1 MEQSNKFYSFILYL
15 LLTLC
20 SIFTIGPFYLMV
32 IMSSYDTTELFMG
45 LHLLP
50 GDDFLV
56 NMKDVFIN
64 AGFGKFYFN
73 SIYIAV
79 TTTLLTVLVCAMCG
93 YALAKFDF
101 KLKKLSYYAILI
113 TMMLPTQLGLIA
125 FVWEMNKIGWSDSHL
140 SLIIPS
146 AANAFAVYW
155 IRQYTVQGVPTE
167 IIESGRMDGCNEAG
181 IFFRLVV
188 PFIKPALGSQAM
200 LSFMASWNAY
210 LVPLVLISKPE
221 KYTVTLGLSTLD
233 ALYRAN
239 FGARIAALVI
249 GTIPMFILFLLF
261 SKSLIKGI
269 TAGSVKG

>member
-1 MEQSNKFYSFILYL
+1 MEQSNKFYSFIIYI

-20 SIFTIGPFYLMV
+20 AVFTLGPFYLMV
-32 IMSSYDTTELFMG
+32 IMSSYDSNELFMG

-50 GDDFLV
+50 GDNFIE
-56 NMKDVFIN
+56 NIKDVLIN
-64 AGFGKFYFN
+64 AGFGRFYFN

-79 TTTLLTVLVCAMCG
+79 ASTVLCVLVCAMCG

-101 KLKKLSYYAILI
+101 KLKKLCYNAILI

-125 FVWEMNKIGWSDSHL
+125 FVWEMNKIGWTDSHM
-140 SLIIPS
+140 SLIIPA

-181 IFFRLVV
+181 IFFKLVV

-239 FGARIAALVI
+239 YGARIAALVI
-249 GTIPMFILFLLF
+249 GTIPMFIIFFIF

>member
-1 MEQSNKFYSFILYL
+1 MEQSNKFYSFILYI

-20 SIFTIGPFYLMV
+20 AVFTIGPFYLMV
-32 IMSSYDTTELFMG
+32 IMSSYDSNELFMG

-50 GDDFLV
+50 GDDFIV
-56 NMKDVFIN
+56 NIKDVFVN
-64 AGFGKFYFN
+64 AGFGKYYFN

-101 KLKKLSYYAILI
+101 KFKKISYYAILI

-125 FVWEMNKIGWSDSHL
+125 FVWEMNKIGWTDSHL

-210 LVPLVLISKPE
+210 LVPLVLISKTE

-239 FGARIAALVI
+239 FGARIAALVV

>member
-1 MEQSNKFYSFILYL
+1 MEQSNKFYAFILYAA
-15 LLTLC
+15 LTLC
-20 SIFTIGPFYLMV
+20 AVFTIGPFYLMV
-32 IMSSYDTTELFMG
+32 IMSTYDSNELFMG

-50 GDDFLV
+50 GDNFMV
-56 NMKDVFIN
+56 NIKDVFLN
-64 AGFGKFYFN
+64 AGFGRYYFN

-79 TTTLLTVLVCAMCG
+79 LATGISVFVCAMCG

-101 KLKKLSYYAILI
+101 KFKKLLYYTVLI

-125 FVWEMNKIGWSDSHL
+125 FVWEMNKIGWTDSHL
-140 SLIIPS
+140 ALIIPT
-146 AANAFAVYW
+146 AANALAVYW
-155 IRQYTVQGVPTE
+155 IRQYTIQGVPTE
-167 IIESGRMDGCNEAG
+167 IIESGRIDGCSEAG

-210 LVPLVLISKPE
+210 LVPLVLISDQK

-249 GTIPMFILFLLF
+249 GTIPMFILYLIF

>member
-1 MEQSNKFYSFILYL
+1 MEQSNRFYSFILYVI
-15 LLTLC
+15 LTLC
-20 SIFTIGPFYLMV
+20 AIFTIGPFYLMV
-32 IMSSYDTTELFMG
+32 IMSTYDSNELFMG

-50 GDDFLV
+50 GNNFII
-56 NMKDVFIN
+56 NIKDVFLN
-64 AGFGKFYFN
+64 AGFGRYYFN

-79 TTTLLTVLVCAMCG
+79 LATGISVFVCAMCG

-101 KLKKLSYYAILI
+101 KLKKFLYYTVLI

-125 FVWEMNKIGWSDSHL
+125 FVWEMNKIGWTDSHL
-140 SLIIPS
+140 ALIVPT
-146 AANAFAVYW
+146 AANALAVYW
-155 IRQYTVQGVPTE
+155 IRQYTIQGVPTE
-167 IIESGRMDGCNEAG
+167 IIESGRMDGCSEAG
-181 IFFRLVV
+181 IFFKLVV

-210 LVPLVLISKPE
+210 LVPLVLISDQK

-249 GTIPMFILFLLF
+249 GTIPMFILYLIF

>member
-1 MEQSNKFYSFILYL
+1 MEQSNKFYSFILYII
-15 LLTLC
+15 LTIC
-20 SIFTIGPFYLMV
+20 AVFTLGPFYLMV
-32 IMSSYDTTELFMG
+32 IMSSYDSNELFMG

-50 GDDFLV
+50 GSNFMI
-56 NMKDVFIN
+56 NIKDVLVN
-64 AGFGKFYFN
+64 AGFGRFYFN

-79 TTTLLTVLVCAMCG
+79 LTTVLSVLVCAMCG
-93 YALAKFDF
+93 YALAKFEF
-101 KLKKLSYYAILI
+101 KFKKAAYYLILV

-140 SLIIPS
+140 SLIIPA

-155 IRQYTVQGVPTE
+155 IRQYTIQGVPTE
-167 IIESGRMDGCNEAG
+167 IIESGRMDGCSEPG
-181 IFFRLVV
+181 IFFKLVV

-210 LVPLVLISKPE
+210 LVPLVLISNPK

-239 FGARIAALVI
+239 YGARIAALVL
-249 GTIPMFILFLLF
+249 GTIPMFVLFLVF

>member
-1 MEQSNKFYSFILYL
+1 MEQSNRFYSFILYVI
-15 LLTLC
+15 LTLC
-20 SIFTIGPFYLMV
+20 AIFTIGPFYLMV
-32 IMSSYDTTELFMG
+32 IMSTYDSNELFMG

-50 GDDFLV
+50 GNNFII
-56 NMKDVFIN
+56 NIKDVFLN
-64 AGFGKFYFN
+64 AGFGRYYFN

-79 TTTLLTVLVCAMCG
+79 LATGISVFVCAMCG

-101 KLKKLSYYAILI
+101 KLKKFLYYTVLI

-125 FVWEMNKIGWSDSHL
+125 FVWEMNKIGWTDSHL
-140 SLIIPS
+140 ALIIPT
-146 AANAFAVYW
+146 AANALAVYW
-155 IRQYTVQGVPTE
+155 IRQYTIQGVPTE
-167 IIESGRMDGCNEAG
+167 IIESGRIDGCSEAG
-181 IFFRLVV
+181 IFFKLVV

-210 LVPLVLISKPE
+210 LVPLVLISDQK

-249 GTIPMFILFLLF
+249 GTIPMFILYLIF

>member
-20 SIFTIGPFYLMV
+20 AVFTIGPFYLMV

-56 NMKDVFIN
+56 NIKDVFIN

-79 TTTLLTVLVCAMCG
+79 TTTVLTVLVCAMCG

-167 IIESGRMDGCNEAG
+167 IIESGRMDGCSEAG
-181 IFFRLVV
+181 IFFKLVV

-210 LVPLVLISKPE
+210 LVPLVLISKQE

>member
-1 MEQSNKFYSFILYL
+1 MEQSNKFYSFIIYI

-20 SIFTIGPFYLMV
+20 AVFTLGPFYLMV
-32 IMSSYDTTELFMG
+32 IMSSYDSNELFMG

-50 GDDFLV
+50 GDNFIE
-56 NMKDVFIN
+56 NIKDVLIN
-64 AGFGKFYFN
+64 AGFGRFYFN

-79 TTTLLTVLVCAMCG
+79 ASTVLCVLVCAMCG

-101 KLKKLSYYAILI
+101 KLKKLCYNAILI

-125 FVWEMNKIGWSDSHL
+125 FVWEMNKIGWTDSHL
-140 SLIIPS
+140 SLIIPA

-181 IFFRLVV
+181 IFFKLVV

-239 FGARIAALVI
+239 YGARIAALVI
-249 GTIPMFILFLLF
+249 GTIPMFIIFFIF

>member
-1 MEQSNKFYSFILYL
+1 MEQSNKFYSFILYI

-20 SIFTIGPFYLMV
+20 AVFTIGPFYLMV
-32 IMSSYDTTELFMG
+32 IMSSYDSNELFMG

-50 GDDFLV
+50 GDDFIV
-56 NMKDVFIN
+56 NIKDVFVN
-64 AGFGKFYFN
+64 AGFGKYYFN

-79 TTTLLTVLVCAMCG
+79 TATLLTVLVCAMCG

-125 FVWEMNKIGWSDSHL
+125 FVWEMNKIGWTDSHL

>member
-1 MEQSNKFYSFILYL
+1 MSTYDSN
-15 LLTLC
+15 
-20 SIFTIGPFYLMV
+20 
-32 IMSSYDTTELFMG
+32 ELFSD

-50 GDDFLV
+50 GNNFLI
-56 NMKDVFIN
+56 NIKDVFLN
-64 AGFGKFYFN
+64 AGFGTYYFN
-73 SIYIAV
+73 SLYIAMAA
-79 TTTLLTVLVCAMCG
+79 TLLSVLVCAMCG
-93 YALAKFDF
+93 YALAKFEF
-101 KLKKLSYYAILI
+101 KFKKFFYYTILV

-125 FVWEMNKIGWSDSHL
+125 FVWEMNKIGWTDTHL
-140 SLIIPS
+140 SLIIPL
-146 AANAFAVYW
+146 AANAFSVYW

-167 IIESGRMDGCNEAG
+167 IIESGRIDGCSEAG

-188 PFIKPALGSQAM
+188 PFIKPAIGSQAM

-210 LVPLVLISKPE
+210 LIPLVLISDQK

-239 FGARIAALVI
+239 YGARIAALVI

>member
-1 MEQSNKFYSFILYL
+1 MEQTNKLYSFIIYVI
-15 LLTLC
+15 LTLFAV
-20 SIFTIGPFYLMV
+20 FTIGPFYLMV
-32 IMSSYDTTELFMG
+32 IMSTYDSNELFTGM
-45 LHLLP
+45 HLLP
-50 GDDFLV
+50 GQNFLI
-56 NMKDVFIN
+56 NMKDVLIN
-64 AGFGKFYFN
+64 AGFGKYYFN

-79 TTTLLTVLVCAMCG
+79 LATALSVFVCAMCG

-101 KLKKLSYYAILI
+101 KLKKFTYYLVLI

-125 FVWEMNKIGWSDSHL
+125 FVWEMNKIGWTDSHL
-140 SLIIPS
+140 ALIIPP

-167 IIESGRMDGCNEAG
+167 IIESGRMDGCTEAG
-181 IFFRLVV
+181 IFFKLVV
-188 PFIKPALGSQAM
+188 PFIKPAIGSQAM

-210 LVPLVLISKPE
+210 LIPLVLISDQK

-249 GTIPMFILFLLF
+249 GTIPMFILFLIF

>member
-1 MEQSNKFYSFILYL
+1 MEQSNRFYSFILYVI
-15 LLTLC
+15 LTLC
-20 SIFTIGPFYLMV
+20 AIFTIGPFYLMV
-32 IMSSYDTTELFMG
+32 IMSTYDSNELFMG

-50 GDDFLV
+50 GNNFII
-56 NMKDVFIN
+56 NIKDVFLN
-64 AGFGKFYFN
+64 AGFGRYYFN

-79 TTTLLTVLVCAMCG
+79 LATGISVFVCAMCG

-101 KLKKLSYYAILI
+101 KLKKFLYYTVLV

-125 FVWEMNKIGWSDSHL
+125 FVWEMNKIGWTDSHL
-140 SLIIPS
+140 ALIVPT
-146 AANAFAVYW
+146 AANALAVYW
-155 IRQYTVQGVPTE
+155 IRQYTIQGVPTE
-167 IIESGRMDGCNEAG
+167 ILESGRIDGCSEAG
-181 IFFRLVV
+181 IFFKLVV
-188 PFIKPALGSQAM
+188 PFIKPAIGSQAM

-210 LVPLVLISKPE
+210 LVPLVLISDQK

-249 GTIPMFILFLLF
+249 GTIPMFILYLIF

>member
-1 MEQSNKFYSFILYL
+1 MEQSNRFYSFILYVI
-15 LLTLC
+15 LTLC
-20 SIFTIGPFYLMV
+20 AIFTIGPFYLMV
-32 IMSSYDTTELFMG
+32 IMSTYDSNELFMG

-50 GDDFLV
+50 GNNFII
-56 NMKDVFIN
+56 NIKDVFLN
-64 AGFGKFYFN
+64 AGFGRYYFN

-79 TTTLLTVLVCAMCG
+79 LATGISVFVCAMCG

-101 KLKKLSYYAILI
+101 KLKKFLYYTVLI

-125 FVWEMNKIGWSDSHL
+125 FVWEMNKIGWTDSHL
-140 SLIIPS
+140 ALIVPT
-146 AANAFAVYW
+146 AANALAVYW
-155 IRQYTVQGVPTE
+155 IRQYTIQGVPTE
-167 IIESGRMDGCNEAG
+167 IIESGRMDGCSEVG
-181 IFFRLVV
+181 IFFKLVV

-210 LVPLVLISKPE
+210 LVPLVLISDQK

-249 GTIPMFILFLLF
+249 GTIPMFILYLIF

>member
-1 MEQSNKFYSFILYL
+1 MEQTNKFYSFILYVIL
-15 LLTLC
+15 ALC
-20 SIFTIGPFYLMV
+20 TIFTIGPFYLMV
-32 IMSSYDTTELFMG
+32 VMSTYDSNELFMS

-50 GDDFLV
+50 GHNFMI
-56 NMKDVFIN
+56 NMKDVIIN
-64 AGFGKFYFN
+64 AGFGRYYFN

-79 TTTLLTVLVCAMCG
+79 LATGLSVFVCAMCG

-101 KLKKLSYYAILI
+101 KLKKLAYYIVLI

-125 FVWEMNKIGWSDSHL
+125 FVWEMNKIGWTDTHL

-155 IRQYTVQGVPTE
+155 IRQYAVQGVPNE
-167 IIESGRMDGCNEAG
+167 IIESGRIDGCNEAG

-210 LVPLVLISKPE
+210 LIPLVLISDQK

-249 GTIPMFILFLLF
+249 GTIPMFILFLVF
-261 SKSLIKGI
+261 SKSLIRGI

>member
-1 MEQSNKFYSFILYL
+1 MEQSNRFYSFILYVI
-15 LLTLC
+15 LTLC
-20 SIFTIGPFYLMV
+20 AIFTIGPFYLMV
-32 IMSSYDTTELFMG
+32 IMSTYDSNELFMG

-50 GDDFLV
+50 GNNFII
-56 NMKDVFIN
+56 NIKDVFLN
-64 AGFGKFYFN
+64 AGFGRYYFN

-79 TTTLLTVLVCAMCG
+79 LATGISVFVCAMCG

-101 KLKKLSYYAILI
+101 KLKKFLYYTVLV

-125 FVWEMNKIGWSDSHL
+125 FVWEMNKIGWTDSHL
-140 SLIIPS
+140 ALIIPT
-146 AANAFAVYW
+146 AANALAVYW
-155 IRQYTVQGVPTE
+155 IRQYTIQGVPTE
-167 IIESGRMDGCNEAG
+167 IIESGRIDGSSEAG
-181 IFFRLVV
+181 IFFKLVV

-210 LVPLVLISKPE
+210 LVPLVLISDQK

-249 GTIPMFILFLLF
+249 GTIPMFILYLIF

>member
-1 MEQSNKFYSFILYL
+1 MEQSNKFYSFIIYV
-15 LLTLC
+15 LLTIC
-20 SIFTIGPFYLMV
+20 AVFTLGPFYLMV
-32 IMSSYDTTELFMG
+32 IMSSYNSNELFMG

-50 GDDFLV
+50 GDNFLE
-56 NMKDVFIN
+56 NMKDVFVN
-64 AGFGKFYFN
+64 AGFGRYYFN
-73 SIYIAV
+73 SIYVAV
-79 TTTLLTVLVCAMCG
+79 STTVLCVLVCAMCG

-101 KLKKLSYYAILI
+101 KLKKAAYYTILV

-125 FVWEMNKIGWSDSHL
+125 FVWEMNKIGWADSHL
-140 SLIIPS
+140 ALIIPP

-155 IRQYTVQGVPTE
+155 IRQYTIQGLPTE
-167 IIESGRMDGCNEAG
+167 IIESGRIDGCSEAG

-188 PFIKPALGSQAM
+188 PFIKPALGSQAL

-210 LVPLVLISKPE
+210 LVPLVLISKQE

-239 FGARIAALVI
+239 YGARIAALVI
-249 GTIPMFILFLLF
+249 GTIPMFLLFLVF

>member
-1 MEQSNKFYSFILYL
+1 MEQSNRFYSFILYII
-15 LLTLC
+15 LTLC
-20 SIFTIGPFYLMV
+20 AIFTIGPFYLMV
-32 IMSSYDTTELFMG
+32 IMSTYDSNELFMG

-50 GDDFLV
+50 GNNFII
-56 NMKDVFIN
+56 NIKDVFLN
-64 AGFGKFYFN
+64 AGFGRYYFN

-79 TTTLLTVLVCAMCG
+79 LATGISVFVCAMCG

-101 KLKKLSYYAILI
+101 KLKKFLYYTVLV

-125 FVWEMNKIGWSDSHL
+125 FVWEMNKIGWTDSHL
-140 SLIIPS
+140 ALIVPT
-146 AANAFAVYW
+146 AANALAVYW
-155 IRQYTVQGVPTE
+155 IRQYTIQGVPTE
-167 IIESGRMDGCNEAG
+167 ILESGRIDGCSEAG
-181 IFFRLVV
+181 IFFKLVV

-200 LSFMASWNAY
+200 LSFMASWNSY
-210 LVPLVLISKPE
+210 LVPLVLISDQK

-249 GTIPMFILFLLF
+249 GTIPMFILYLIF

>member
-1 MEQSNKFYSFILYL
+1 MEQTNKFYSFILYVIL
-15 LLTLC
+15 ALC
-20 SIFTIGPFYLMV
+20 AIFTIGPFYLMV
-32 IMSSYDTTELFMG
+32 VMSTYDSNELFMG

-50 GDDFLV
+50 GHNFMI
-56 NMKDVFIN
+56 NMKDVIIN
-64 AGFGKFYFN
+64 AGFGRYYFN

-79 TTTLLTVLVCAMCG
+79 LATGLSVFVCAMCG

-101 KLKKLSYYAILI
+101 KLKKLAYYIVLI

-125 FVWEMNKIGWSDSHL
+125 FVWEMNKIGWTDTHL

-155 IRQYTVQGVPTE
+155 IRQYAVQGVPNE
-167 IIESGRMDGCNEAG
+167 IIESGRIDGCNEAG

-210 LVPLVLISKPE
+210 LIPLVLISDQK

-249 GTIPMFILFLLF
+249 GTIPMFILFLVF
-261 SKSLIKGI
+261 SKSLIRGI